1 SVIILI
7 GSGLVG
13 IPFLSIL
20 YAIKLNNYW
29 VTFMLIMMGGA
40 IGSFAT
46 AIDNILTAM
55 RKQKYLIIPYSGS
68 FVFSFFIT
76 NILV

>member
-1 SVIILI
+1 MAIAILSGKYDEFKTIQLNLFKYLALASVIILI

-46 AIDNILTAM
+46 AIDNIL
-55 RKQKYLIIPYSGS
+55 
-68 FVFSFFIT
+68 
-76 NILV
+76 